1 MAKARKGGLGKGL
14 DALFI
19 DNNTGDGGTVTLRVS
34 EIEPNR
40 DQPRRYFDESALAE
54 LADSI
59 RQHGVLQP
67 LVVRPLAG
75 GGYQI
80 IAGERRWRACR
91 MAGVSEV
98 PAVVREMT
106 DVEAMEIA
114 LIENLQREDLNIME
128 EAAGYRTLM
137 EEHGMTQDQVASR
150 VGKSR
155 PVVANA
161 LRLLNLPQEVAQ
173 MVREGRLSAGHAR
186 ALLSIGDASL
196 QKEIAA
202 RAAEGAVTV
211 RDIER
216 MGKSTKAQQ
225 SEDHLA
231 GEQQALA
238 QARTQDSFYREVEL
252 ALTQELGR
260 KATVHLSRGKGML
273 QLEFYSKEDLQNLV
287 RMLQGTDGE

>member
-216 MGKSTKAQQ
+216 MGKSAKAQQ
-225 SEDHLA
+225 SEDHLP

>member
-98 PAVVREMT
+98 LAVVREMT

-216 MGKSTKAQQ
+216 MGKSAKAQQ

-231 GEQQALA
+231 GEQQTLA

-287 RMLQGTDGE
+287 RMLQGMDGE

>member
-216 MGKSTKAQQ
+216 MGKSAKAQQ

-238 QARTQDSFYREVEL
+238 QARTQDSFFREVEL

>member
-202 RAAEGAVTV
+202 RAAEGAVTD

-216 MGKSTKAQQ
+216 MGKSTKTQPSEERLSVQQ
-225 SEDHLA
+225 
-231 GEQQALA
+231 
-238 QARTQDSFYREVEL
+238 QDSFYREVEL

>member
-1 MAKARKGGLGKGL
+1 MSIFGFGISKKLEEPGRRLE
-14 DALFI
+14 
-19 DNNTGDGGTVTLRVS
+19 
-34 EIEPNR
+34 EISTDYIVPNPS
-40 DQPRRYFDESALAE
+40 QPRTVFDEESIAALAQ
-54 LADSI
+54 SI
-59 RQHGVLQP
+59 GQVGLIQP
-67 LVVRPLAG
+67 LVVRKSGPFYELV
-75 GGYQI
+75 
-80 IAGERRWRACR
+80 AGERRLRACKSLG
-91 MAGVSEV
+91 MTTV
-98 PAVVREMT
+98 PCIVQE
-106 DVEAMEIA
+106 DVEEEESAMMA

-216 MGKSTKAQQ
+216 MGKSAKAQQ

>member
-19 DNNTGDGGTVTLRVS
+19 DNNTGDGGAVTLRVS

-80 IAGERRWRACR
+80 SAGERRWRACR

-216 MGKSTKAQQ
+216 MGKSAKAQQ

>member
-19 DNNTGDGGTVTLRVS
+19 DNNTGDGGTVTLSVS

-67 LVVRPLAG
+67 LVVRPLVG

-216 MGKSTKAQQ
+216 MGKNAKAQQ

>member
-216 MGKSTKAQQ
+216 MGKSAKAQQ

-273 QLEFYSKEDLQNLV
+273 LLEFYSKEDLQNLV

>member
-59 RQHGVLQP
+59 REHGVLQP

-216 MGKSTKAQQ
+216 MGKSAKAQQ

>member
-216 MGKSTKAQQ
+216 MGKSAKAQQ

-238 QARTQDSFYREVEL
+238 QARTQDSFYREVEM

-260 KATVHLSRGKGML
+260 KATVHLSRGKGLL